1 MKTVIIGGGPGGYVA
16 AIRLAQL
23 GAEVTLIEKNSMGGT
38 CLNVGCIPT
47 KALIHSADL
56 YNEVKNHSAKNG
68 VVVNGEVTCDFQ
80 AMQKKKASVVKQL
93 VTGVKGLM
101 KANGVSVVKG
111 TASFISDDEIEIETV
126 EEKIRMNFD
135 RAIIAAGSVP
145 ASVPIEGADM
155 EGVVDSTGALSFENV
170 PESLCIIGGGVIGVE
185 MAHIYNR
192 LGSKV
197 TIVEM
202 LPDIL
207 VNMDSDITGALKKVM
222 KKNKVDIFT
231 ETQVRKISGKDSL
244 ISVLVKSK
252 DGEEKEIQA
261 EKVLMC
267 VGRRPA
273 TEDLCLD
280 NTSIEVER
288 GRIKVDENF
297 KTNAK
302 NIYAI
307 GDCIGGI
314 CLAHV
319 ASAEGIA
326 AAGHIMGQEVSV
338 DFDAIPS
345 CVYTS
350 PELSGVGITEREAKE
365 KNIEYKTGKFPMMA
379 SGKALIEGET
389 SGLVKIIAEAE
400 SGKVLGVHMCG
411 PCATELIAEAALA
424 ISMGAKTEDIIDTV
438 HAHPSVAESIQE
450 AAHAV
455 FGNSIN
461 MPPAK

>member
-23 GAEVTLIEKNSMGGT
+23 GAEVTLIEKNSLGGT

-56 YNEVKNHSAKNG
+56 YNEVKNNSAKNG
-68 VVVNGEVTCDFQ
+68 VVVNGEIRCDFQ

-93 VTGVKGLM
+93 VMGVKGLM
-101 KANGVSVVKG
+101 KANGVTVING
-111 TASFISDDEIEIETV
+111 RASFLSDDEIEIETA

-135 RAIIAAGSVP
+135 KAIIASGSVP
-145 ASVPIEGADM
+145 ASVPIEGADT
-155 EGVVDSTGALSFENV
+155 EGVVDSTGALSFESV

-185 MAHIYNR
+185 MAHIYSR

-197 TIVEM
+197 TVVEM

-222 KKNKVDIFT
+222 KKNKIDIFT
-231 ETQVRKISGKDSL
+231 ETRVQKISGGDDM
-244 ISVLVKSK
+244 ISVFVKSS
-252 DGEEKEIQA
+252 DGDEKEIQA

-273 TEDLCLD
+273 TEDLCLEK
-280 NTSIEVER
+280 TSVELER
-288 GRIKVDENF
+288 NRIKVDGNF
-297 KTNAK
+297 RTNAK

-326 AAGHIMGQEVSV
+326 AAEDIMGKVSSSDLGV
-338 DFDAIPS
+338 IPS

-365 KNIEYKTGKFPMMA
+365 KNVEYKVGKFPMAA

-389 SGLVKIIAEAE
+389 SGLVKIISESE
-400 SGKVLGVHMCG
+400 SGKLLGVHICG

-424 ISMGAKTEDIIDTV
+424 IKMGAKTEDIINTV

-455 FGNSIN
+455 FGNAIN
-461 MPPAK
+461 MPPVK

>member
-185 MAHIYNR
+185 MAHIYSR